1 MKIKFREFDC
11 LSERMTDYECRW
23 CWRQRWRTWLPADCT
38 SAKAS
43 FVTRC
48 CLDTTWTDSTPWNS
62 YCRSRCPAG
71 TPEWLSQVESSTDRA
86 SLNVLCYSR
95 TIGLRDATVP
105 SLHSCRDSFLT
116 LTDLTLQS
124 SGCWCTCSSLV
135 TAYSKRFDDT
145 ERSTFCFLLAQSS
158 FTPSPPLNLSAL
170 ARL

>member
-105 SLHSCRDSFLT
+105 SLHSVRDSFLALSEST
-116 LTDLTLQS
+116 IYYLQS
-124 SGCWCTCSSLV
+124 SGCWCVLQFFSYFLV
-135 TAYSKRFDDT
+135 LNAFGDT
-145 ERSTFCFLLAQSS
+145 ERSTFCALKV
-158 FTPSPPLNLSAL
+158 PRHPLNLSAL
-170 ARL
+170 AIR